1 MGKVVV
7 VEWLSAEKML
17 SRCLPPP
24 PSPSGVNAMLMGQG
38 VHFLSTTSISSYP
51 FYFDKLSCALRF
63 LCMTQVYFTDLPK
76 GIDMILCC
84 LLMTHTHKHAAEL
97 TLKVLY

>member
-1 MGKVVV
+1 MLISKSRTMGKVVV

-38 VHFLSTTSISSYP
+38 VHFLSTISSYP

-63 LCMTQVYFTDLPK
+63 AVHD
-76 GIDMILCC
+76 
-84 LLMTHTHKHAAEL
+84 AS
-97 TLKVLY
+97 VLYGFAKRN